1 MDTSSP
7 PSPPD
12 LPKKLVNPGTVVPLD
27 LTAWKAKAALRAL
40 PAKQA
45 YAMALDADRARDR
58 QLVVG
63 YRLYWLSDV
72 LLGTIDVPADPSG
85 YVVIGRHESCDVVLN
100 DELAVSL
107 RHVIVRAASL
117 DDGFPVLSVLDLQT
131 SAGFELSDTSRQ
143 RSIAATGA
151 VVFRIGTHSI
161 VALPSTGRL
170 DDALPVPVVE
180 AGDLAPHRVVAVRL
194 KEGEAPAPSEGPP
207 PSRITLLPGSVDLA
221 RRRSSVPMVRMGDET
236 SPGPRVRERAP
247 GEDYEIILEKPGQRV
262 GVRLSAAD
270 LEHGVLIGRSEK
282 CVDESL
288 LAVLGGTISRVHVLL
303 IREEGC
309 CHLYDVASLVGTFA
323 GGSRVRCL
331 PLSDDGTSAQ
341 LATRG
346 GVTLHWR
353 AL

>member
-12 LPKKLVNPGTVVPLD
+12 LPKKLVNAGTVVPLD
-27 LTAWKAKAALRAL
+27 PGAWKAKASLRAL
-40 PAKQA
+40 PAKEA

-58 QLVVG
+58 QSVVG

-72 LLGTIDVPADPSG
+72 LLGTLDVAADPSG
-85 YVVIGRHESCDVVLN
+85 YAVIGRHESCDVVLD

-107 RHVIVRAASL
+107 RHVLVRAASL

-143 RSIAATGA
+143 RSIAATGT
-151 VVFRIGTHSI
+151 VVFRVGNHSV

-170 DDALPVPVVE
+170 DDSLPVPVVE
-180 AGDLAPHRVVAVRL
+180 GGAVALHRAVAVRL
-194 KEGEAPAPSEGPP
+194 KEAEAPAVLRGPS
-207 PSRITLLPGSVDLA
+207 PSRITLLPESVDLS
-221 RRRSSVPMVRMGDET
+221 RRRSAVPMVPVSG
-236 SPGPRVRERAP
+236 GGAHAGIHAA
-247 GEDYEIILEKPGQRV
+247 GEDYEIVLEKPGQRV

-282 CVDESL
+282 CVDASL
-288 LAVLGGTISRVHVLL
+288 LAALGGTISRVHVLL
-303 IREEGC
+303 IREKGC
-309 CHLYDVASLVGTFA
+309 CHLYDVTSLVGTFA
-323 GGSRVRCL
+323 DGTRVRCL
-331 PLSDDGTSAQ
+331 PLADDGTSAH
-341 LATRG
+341 LAARG

>member
-1 MDTSSP
+1 MNSSPP

-12 LPKKLVNPGTVVPLD
+12 LPKKHLNAGTMVPVD
-27 LTAWKAKAALRAL
+27 LAAWRAKASLRAL

-58 QLVVG
+58 QSVVG

-72 LLGTIDVPADPSG
+72 LLGTIDVPAEPSG
-85 YVVIGRHESCDVVLN
+85 YAVIGRHGSCDVVLD
-100 DELAVSL
+100 DERAVSL
-107 RHVIVRAASL
+107 RHVLVRAASL
-117 DDGFPVLSVLDLQT
+117 DDGFPHLSVMDLHT

-161 VALPSTGRL
+161 VALPSTGKL

-180 AGDLAPHRVVAVRL
+180 AGELAPHRVAPVRV
-194 KEGEAPAPSEGPP
+194 KEAAAPSKGPS
-207 PSRITLLPGSVDLA
+207 PSRITLLPELVDFA
-221 RRRSSVPMVRMGDET
+221 RRRSVVPV
-236 SPGPRVRERAP
+236 AP
-247 GEDYEIILEKPGQRV
+247 TPAAPAARTEGEDYEVILEKPGRRA

-270 LEHGVLIGRSEK
+270 LDHGVLIGRSEK

-288 LAVLGGTISRVHVLL
+288 LALLGGTISRVHVLL
-303 IREEGC
+303 IREKGC
-309 CHLYDVASLVGTFA
+309 CHLYDVASLVGTFTE
-323 GGSRVRCL
+323 GSRVRCL
-331 PLSDDGTSAQ
+331 PLADEGTSVH
-341 LATRG
+341 LAGCG
-346 GVTLHWR
+346 GVTLQWR